1 MNKKMYVKPAQR
13 VIAISA
19 ARICQSSVTGVSG
32 NSGMKFGGGGSGPAR
47 SHSRDAWDEEEW

>member
-19 ARICQSSVTGVSG
+19 ARICQSSVNKVNAPFGY
-32 NSGMKFGGGGSGPAR
+32 GGGGSGPAR
-47 SHSRDAWDEEEW
+47 SRSRDAWDEEEW